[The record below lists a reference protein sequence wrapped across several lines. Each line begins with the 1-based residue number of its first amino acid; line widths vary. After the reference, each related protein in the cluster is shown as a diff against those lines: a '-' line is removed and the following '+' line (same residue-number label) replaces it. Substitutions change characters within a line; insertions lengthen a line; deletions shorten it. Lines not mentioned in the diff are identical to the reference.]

1 MSKNK
6 ILSDAREVIRLETRA
21 IADLSKR
28 IDGSFSHAVELL
40 YKCKGRVIVTGIG
53 KSGIIARKIVAT
65 LNSTGTPAVWLHSA
79 DSIHGDLG
87 IIKQGDVIV
96 CISKSGDSV
105 ELINLLKVIKNFDVK
120 VISIVGDPDSD
131 IREFSDVVIDAS
143 VKSEACP
150 HNLAPTS
157 STTAALVLG
166 DAIAVS
172 LLKKKEFSKE
182 KFAMLHPGGILGK
195 RLNLKVSDLMIKGND
210 VPIVKRKTP
219 FTDVI
224 IEISSKRLG
233 CACVV
238 NKTGKLIGIIT
249 DGDIRRLLHK
259 HSDISGLEASDAMNT
274 MPKTVPED
282 MLCEAAIEMMEKFS
296 ITQLVVTTKK
306 RIPVGVIHLHDLVKA
321 GLG

>member
-1 MSKNK
+1 LSKNK
-6 ILSDAREVIRLETRA
+6 ILSDAREVIRLESRA

-87 IIKQGDVIV
+87 IIKQGDIIV

-105 ELINLLKVIKNFDVK
+105 EVINLLKVIKNFDIK

-195 RLNLKVSDLMIKGND
+195 RLNLKVSDLMIKGKD
-210 VPIVKRKTP
+210 VPIVQQTTP

-238 NKTGKLIGIIT
+238 NKSGRLIGIIT

-259 HSDISGLEASDAMNT
+259 HSDISGLEAGDAMNT
-274 MPKTVPED
+274 MPKTVPEN
-282 MLCEAAIEMMEKFS
+282 MLCETAIQMMEKFS
-296 ITQLVVTTKK
+296 ITQLVVTAKK
-306 RIPVGVIHLHDLVKA
+306 RIPIGVIHLHDLVKA

>member
-1 MSKNK
+1 LPKNK
-6 ILSDAREVIRLETRA
+6 ILADARRVIRLETKA
-21 IADLSKR
+21 IADLAR
-28 IDGSFSHAVELL
+28 RLDGNFSDAVELI

-87 IIKQGDVIV
+87 IIKHGDVIV
-96 CISKSGDSV
+96 CISKSGDTV
-105 ELINLLKVIKNFDVK
+105 EVINLLKLIKNFDVK
-120 VISIVGDPDSD
+120 VISIVGDPDSG
-131 IREFSDVVIDAS
+131 IKEYSDVVIDAS

-166 DAIAVS
+166 DALAVS

-182 KFAMLHPGGILGK
+182 KFALLHPGGILGK
-195 RLNLKVSDLMIKGND
+195 RLNLKVSDLMVKGSD
-210 VPIVKRKTP
+210 IPIVSRDTP
-219 FTDVI
+219 FTEVI

-238 NKTGKLIGIIT
+238 DRNRKLAGIIT

-259 HSDISGLEASDAMNT
+259 HSDISGLQASHAMNSK
-274 MPKTVPED
+274 PKTVPEN
-282 MLCEAAIEMMEKFS
+282 MLCQTAIQIMEKFS
-296 ITQLVVTTKK
+296 ITQLIITSKNRTP
-306 RIPVGVIHLHDLVKA
+306 IGIIHLHDLVKA